1 MPADTRSTSRHA
13 PAEKRAE
20 ASKPT
25 PGRRG
30 RRRAANVAALVLV
43 TVVLL
48 IALGSLTVAALA
60 AGFARGD
67 NIAPH
72 VSVAGVP
79 VGGMTALQAQT
90 VLERHLAPLL
100 QAEMELTYPGGS
112 VRLTRER
119 LGLSLDLPTALNAAL
134 AAGREPALLQRLAT
148 HWRLRT
154 HGLDLPAPL
163 SIDQSRLT
171 AVIAG
176 LAPQVNREPRNAK
189 IRVTSSN
196 TLEKTPGQSGLVL
209 LVKESAAILARDLQN
224 PQTTRVKLAVKEK
237 PPNISAKDLAGLQV
251 VLAAYSTPY
260 HTYQRD
266 RTHNMQLAISKV
278 SGIALKPGQDFSL
291 NETVGE
297 RTVQEGYRSAPIFRD
312 GRVVPDTGGG
322 ICQVAS
328 TLYNVALLANMT
340 VLERSH
346 HSRPVWYCPAGR
358 DATVYW
364 GQHDLRLR
372 NTLQHTVV
380 ILGEIRG
387 DRLWAAVVGH
397 ADDDYDVELTITNK
411 STWAGG
417 TQIIEDPTLPPGKRV
432 VEKDGSSGA
441 RATLWMTVSKNGKQ
455 IKKVKLHDDYYP
467 AQTRVVRVGVK
478 PKTPQPPAGAPPAGG
493 TPPGPPP
500 GPGLAPA
507 PGTPPAAGST
517 SASGA
522 KPSGSQ
528 TSAKPKPPAS
538 ASSPRPTAARL
549 KPKPA
554 TSRIASRGG

>member
-1 MPADTRSTSRHA
+1 M
-13 PAEKRAE
+13 KR
-20 ASKPT
+20 T
-25 PGRRG
+25 PNG
-30 RRRAANVAALVLV
+30 RRRRHAITIAALILV
-43 TVVLL
+43 TIVLL
-48 IALGSLTVAALA
+48 LALGSLTVAALA
-60 AGFARGD
+60 AGFARSD

-90 VLERHLAPLL
+90 VLERHLSPLL
-100 QAEMELTYPGGS
+100 EAEMELTYPGGS
-112 VRLTRER
+112 ARLTREK

-134 AAGREPALLQRLAT
+134 AVGREPGLLQRLAT
-148 HWRLRT
+148 HWRLRSQ
-154 HGLDLPAPL
+154 GLDLPAPV
-163 SIDQSRLT
+163 SIDQLRLT
-171 AVIAG
+171 AVLTG
-176 LAPQVNREPRNAK
+176 LAPQVNREPRNAT
-189 IRVTSSN
+189 IRVNSSN

-209 LVKESAAILARDLQN
+209 LVKESAAVLTRDLKN
-224 PQTTRVKLAVKEK
+224 PQTTRVDLVVKEK
-237 PPNISAKDLAGLQV
+237 PPNISAEDLAGLQM

-266 RTHNMQLAISKV
+266 RTHNMELAIGKV
-278 SGIALKPGQDFSL
+278 NGTALKPGQDFSL

-312 GRVVPDTGGG
+312 GKVVPDTGGG

-340 VLERSH
+340 VLERDH

-397 ADDDYDVELTITNK
+397 ADDDYDVELTVTDK
-411 STWAGG
+411 STWGGG
-417 TQIIEDPTLPPGKRV
+417 TQIIEDPSLPPGKRV

-478 PKTPQPPAGAPPAGG
+478 PKTPPAPPSGAPPAGR
-493 TPPGPPP
+493 TPPGTPP

-507 PGTPPAAGST
+507 PASPPSSGAAPAAGSKPP
-517 SASGA
+517 GA
-522 KPSGSQ
+522 Q
-528 TSAKPKPPAS
+528 TSAKPKPTAS
-538 ASSPRPTAARL
+538 AASPRSTAARP
-549 KPKPA
+549 KPRPA
-554 TSRIASRGG
+554 TSPIVSRGG